1 LDEEWKK
8 SAECVDADKNGLVQS
23 PRDLAKRA
31 IGARTDVRRELE
43 A

>member
-1 LDEEWKK
+1 LDAEWKK

-23 PRDLAKRA
+23 PRDLAKPA
-31 IGARTDVRRELE
+31 IGAAVEVRRELQ